1 MKLQQLVLAAVL
13 AAFSYTAAAE
23 DAAFVGAGN
32 GGPLLSSNG
41 GCVKSQNMGKE
52 FPECMGE
59 KKAEPEAP
67 PPAEKPKAEKPKQKV
82 VVIRDCARCNAA
94 KKSGKAVAK
103 PKAKVVKKVKAGK
116 KPPKLKPK
124 AKKR

>member
-1 MKLQQLVLAAVL
+1 MKLQQLALAAVL
-13 AAFSYTAAAE
+13 AAFSYTAVAE
-23 DAAFVGAGN
+23 NGFVGAGS
-32 GGPLLSSNG
+32 GGPLLSTNG

-67 PPAEKPKAEKPKQKV
+67 APKPVAEKPKQKV
-82 VVIRDCARCNAA
+82 VVIRDCARCNAQKQA
-94 KKSGKAVAK
+94 KRPAAKARVMKKQGKR
-103 PKAKVVKKVKAGK
+103 
-116 KPPKLKPK
+116 PPKLR